1 MKKKKQEKK
10 KFKCFELTDKKCT
23 DITMLLHRNDWLIVS
38 QKHYPTTKHVIIVHL
53 ARSNVSSS
61 SIHRQWREFRLVLRL
76 WNIRKEHS
84 RSFAMLTSP
93 RAFLTMWHRK
103 MTSIRITEIRARVR
117 IHVLKEKVIKKGM
130 RGVIICRVLWASI
143 KLNPASDRV
152 RGMYLRTKK

>member
-1 MKKKKQEKK
+1 
-10 KFKCFELTDKKCT
+10 
-23 DITMLLHRNDWLIVS
+23 MLLHRNDWLIVS

-103 MTSIRITEIRARVR
+103 MTSIRITNRDSRARAYTR
-117 IHVLKEKVIKKGM
+117 IKRKRYKERYARRHHLSCTVSVDKIEFSLRPSTWHVLSYKKVKGYTM
-130 RGVIICRVLWASI
+130 
-143 KLNPASDRV
+143 
-152 RGMYLRTKK
+152 